1 MMRLGVSAAA
11 GAAGAFAFGTLRE
24 SGPSI
29 AGPPVEMTSAGTP
42 LAPLAP
48 PAPLE
53 PAPTAAPTY
62 VDGSFVSAARGGI
75 DTNWAIARP
84 PGPDR
89 SRCDPSSRCTARAP
103 TRPR

>member
-53 PAPTAAPTY
+53 PAATAAPTY
-62 VDGSFVSAARGGI
+62 TSGSFVSAARGGI

-84 PGPDR
+84 PGQ
-89 SRCDPSSRCTARAP
+89 TAAAQARHRAA
-103 TRPR
+103 R